1 LEEGV
6 CAEAGPVSASERGQ
20 KITISVPVVPT
31 VQNVQA
37 VNQKYEVTVTEN
49 QTTSRAL
56 DGVKILAFEQVLSG
70 PFATCLL
77 ADMGAEVIKV
87 ERPGVGDVI
96 RSWDSVVKGLSSGYV
111 WLNRNK
117 RSLTVDV
124 KKEIGREIL
133 QELAKKSDIFFENYA
148 PGVAERLG
156 LGYDKLSEINPR
168 LIYCSLSGYGQDG
181 PYRDVKAYDLLIQGE
196 GGIIATTGYPDKP
209 ARAGIAIADI
219 ASGMYAAIGILLALY
234 QREKT
239 GQGQLI
245 DVSMLDSIVSW
256 LGYFPHHY
264 WHAGEEPARVG
275 MRHHYVTPYG
285 PYLAGDGE
293 YVNLAVAS
301 ASDWE
306 IFCKKVIEKPEL
318 LKDPRFAT
326 VEGRRKNRGLLEEMI
341 ENIFLEKD
349 HKHWLEQ
356 LKKAELP
363 HGIVRGIA
371 QVLAHPQVAARKLIR
386 EAESPVGKVPVIA
399 NALKLSR
406 SEARY
411 DRIPA
416 LGEDNEAI
424 LRELGYDA
432 TAIETL
438 RLERV
443 I

>member
-1 LEEGV
+1 V
-6 CAEAGPVSASERGQ
+6 AEKQEA
-20 KITISVPVVPT
+20 
-31 VQNVQA
+31 
-37 VNQKYEVTVTEN
+37 
-49 QTTSRAL
+49 SRAL

-124 KKEIGREIL
+124 KKDRGREIL
-133 QELAKKSDIFFENYA
+133 QELAKRSDVFFENYA
-148 PGVAERLG
+148 PGVAARLG
-156 LGYDKLSEINPR
+156 LGYEKLSERNRR

-239 GQGQLI
+239 GEGQLI
-245 DVSMLDSIVSW
+245 DISMLDSIVSW

-285 PYLAGDGE
+285 PYLAGDGQ

-301 ASDWE
+301 AADWE
-306 IFCKKVIEKPEL
+306 VFCKKVIDKPEL
-318 LKDPRFAT
+318 LEDPRFAT
-326 VEGRRKNRGLLEEMI
+326 VEGRRKNRGLLEQTI
-341 ENIFLEKD
+341 ENIFLERD
-349 HKHWLEQ
+349 HQHWLEQ

-371 QVLAHPQVAARKLIR
+371 QVLAHPQVLARKLIR

-399 NALKLSR
+399 NALKMSA
-406 SEARY
+406 SQARY

-416 LGEDNEAI
+416 LGENNDAI
-424 LRELGYDA
+424 LRELGYDTA
-432 TAIETL
+432 AIESL
-438 RLERV
+438 RQDRV

>member
-1 LEEGV
+1 LNFERAALFKVQSSRFNVEHEV
-6 CAEAGPVSASERGQ
+6 NVASNSE
-20 KITISVPVVPT
+20 P
-31 VQNVQA
+31 
-37 VNQKYEVTVTEN
+37 
-49 QTTSRAL
+49 SRAL

-77 ADMGAEVIKV
+77 ADMGAEVIKI
-87 ERPGVGDVI
+87 ERPGAGDVI

-124 KKEIGREIL
+124 KQTKGREII
-133 QELAKKSDIFFENYA
+133 QELAKRSDIFFENYA
-148 PGVAERLG
+148 PGVAGRLG
-156 LGYDKLSEINPR
+156 IGYETLSGINPR

-239 GQGQLI
+239 GAGQLI

-256 LGYFPHHY
+256 LGYFPHHF

-285 PYLAGDGE
+285 PYLAGDGQ

-301 ASDWE
+301 AADWE
-306 IFCKKVIEKPEL
+306 VFCRKVIEKPEWL
-318 LKDPRFAT
+318 EDQRFAT
-326 VEGRRKNRGLLEEMI
+326 VEGRRRNRGELEETI
-341 ENIFLEKD
+341 EKLFLEKD
-349 HKHWLEQ
+349 HKHWLDR
-356 LKKAELP
+356 LKNAELP
-363 HGIVRGIA
+363 YGIVRGIA

-386 EAESPVGKVPVIA
+386 EAASPVGEVPVIA
-399 NALKLSR
+399 NALKMSA

-411 DRIPA
+411 DRIPG
-416 LGEDNEAI
+416 LGEDSEAI

-432 TAIETL
+432 EDTAKL
-438 RLERV
+438 RAEKV

>member
-1 LEEGV
+1 V
-6 CAEAGPVSASERGQ
+6 ANKSE
-20 KITISVPVVPT
+20 P
-31 VQNVQA
+31 
-37 VNQKYEVTVTEN
+37 
-49 QTTSRAL
+49 SRAL

-124 KKEIGREIL
+124 KKDQGREIL
-133 QELAKKSDIFFENYA
+133 LRLAKKADIFFENYA
-148 PGVAERLG
+148 PGVTARLG
-156 LGYDKLSEINPR
+156 LGYERLSELNPR

-239 GQGQLI
+239 GEGQLI
-245 DVSMLDSIVSW
+245 DVSMLDAIVSW

-285 PYLAGDGE
+285 PYLAGDGK

-306 IFCKKVIEKPEL
+306 VFCRKVIKKPEL
-318 LKDPRFAT
+318 LSDPRFAT
-326 VEGRRKNRGLLEEMI
+326 VEDRRKNRGLLEETI
-341 ENIFLEKD
+341 ETIFLEKD
-349 HKHWLEQ
+349 HRYWLEQ

-371 QVLAHPQVAARKLIR
+371 QVLAHPQVIARKLIR

-399 NALKLSR
+399 NPLKMSR

-411 DRIPA
+411 DPIPG
-416 LGEDNEAI
+416 LGGDSEAI
-424 LRELGYDA
+424 LRDAGYA
-432 TAIETL
+432 SSEIEAL
-438 RLERV
+438 RRDRV

>member
-1 LEEGV
+1 
-6 CAEAGPVSASERGQ
+6 
-20 KITISVPVVPT
+20 
-31 VQNVQA
+31 
-37 VNQKYEVTVTEN
+37 VTVATN
-49 QTTSRAL
+49 SKPSRAL
-56 DGVKILAFEQVLSG
+56 DGIKILAFEQVLSG

-96 RSWDSVVKGLSSGYV
+96 RGWDSVVRGLSSGYV

-124 KKEIGREIL
+124 KKEKGRGIVR
-133 QELAKKSDIFFENYA
+133 ELAKGSDIFFENYA

-156 LGYDKLSEINPR
+156 LGYRTLSDLNPR

-209 ARAGIAIADI
+209 ARAGLAIVDI
-219 ASGMYAAIGILLALY
+219 AAGMYSALGILLALF

-239 GQGQLI
+239 GSGQFV

-306 IFCKKVIEKPEL
+306 IFCRAVIERPDL
-318 LKDPRFAT
+318 LEDPRFST
-326 VEGRRKNRGLLEEMI
+326 VEGRRKNRGELEEAI
-341 ENIFLEKD
+341 EKIFLEKD
-349 HKHWLEQ
+349 HKYWLAQ

-363 HGIVRGIA
+363 YGEVRGIA
-371 QVLAHPQVAARKLIR
+371 QVLAHPQVIARKLIR
-386 EAESPVGKVPVIA
+386 EADSPVGKVPVIA
-399 NALKLSR
+399 NALKMSG

-411 DRIPA
+411 DRIPG
-416 LGEDNEAI
+416 LGEDTEGI
-424 LRELGYDA
+424 LKGLDYDA
-432 TAIETL
+432 SAIAEL
-438 RLERV
+438 RRDKV

>member
-1 LEEGV
+1 M
-6 CAEAGPVSASERGQ
+6 AEIRKPSG
-20 KITISVPVVPT
+20 
-31 VQNVQA
+31 
-37 VNQKYEVTVTEN
+37 
-49 QTTSRAL
+49 AL

-124 KKEIGREIL
+124 KQTKGREII
-133 QELAKKSDIFFENYA
+133 QELAKRSDIFFENYA
-148 PGVAERLG
+148 PGVAGRLG
-156 LGYDKLSEINPR
+156 IGYETLSGINPR

-239 GQGQLI
+239 GAGQLI

-256 LGYFPHHY
+256 LGYFPHHF

-285 PYLAGDGE
+285 PYLAGDGQ

-301 ASDWE
+301 AADWE
-306 IFCKKVIEKPEL
+306 VFCRKVIEKPEL
-318 LKDPRFAT
+318 LEDSRFAT
-326 VEGRRKNRGLLEEMI
+326 VEGRRRNRGELEEMI
-341 ENIFLEKD
+341 EKLFLEKD
-349 HKHWLEQ
+349 HKHWLER
-356 LKKAELP
+356 LKNAELP
-363 HGIVRGIA
+363 YGIVRGIA

-386 EAESPVGKVPVIA
+386 EAASPVGEVPVIA
-399 NALKLSR
+399 NALKMSA

-411 DRIPA
+411 DRIPG
-416 LGEDNEAI
+416 LGEDSEAI

-432 TAIETL
+432 EDTAKL
-438 RLERV
+438 RAEKV

>member
-1 LEEGV
+1 V
-6 CAEAGPVSASERGQ
+6 AEQQ
-20 KITISVPVVPT
+20 KP
-31 VQNVQA
+31 
-37 VNQKYEVTVTEN
+37 
-49 QTTSRAL
+49 SRAL

-87 ERPGVGDVI
+87 ERPGIGDVI

-124 KKEIGREIL
+124 KKEKGRELL
-133 QELAKKSDIFFENYA
+133 QQLATKSDIFFENYA
-148 PGVAERLG
+148 PGVAARSG
-156 LGYDKLSEINPR
+156 LGYEKLSELNPR

-196 GGIIATTGYPDKP
+196 GGIIATTGYPDRP

-285 PYLAGDGE
+285 PYLARDGE

-306 IFCKKVIEKPEL
+306 IFCREVINKPEFL
-318 LKDPRFAT
+318 EDSRFGT
-326 VEGRRKNRGLLEEMI
+326 VEGRRKNRGLLEQTI
-341 ENIFLEKD
+341 EDIFIEKD

-363 HGIVRGIA
+363 HGIVRGVA
-371 QVLAHPQVAARKLIR
+371 QVLAHPQVAARRLIR
-386 EAESPVGKVPVIA
+386 EAESPVGKVPVIG
-399 NALKLSR
+399 NALKMSA
-406 SEARY
+406 SAARY

-416 LGEDNEAI
+416 LGEDSEAI

-432 TAIETL
+432 ELIQSLKQEK
-438 RLERV
+438 V

>member
-1 LEEGV
+1 M
-6 CAEAGPVSASERGQ
+6 
-20 KITISVPVVPT
+20 
-31 VQNVQA
+31 
-37 VNQKYEVTVTEN
+37 
-49 QTTSRAL
+49 
-56 DGVKILAFEQVLSG
+56 AFEQVLSG

-124 KKEIGREIL
+124 KKEKGREIL
-133 QELAKKSDIFFENYA
+133 QELAKRSDIFFENYA
-148 PGVAERLG
+148 PGVAGRLG
-156 LGYDKLSEINPR
+156 LGYEELSELNPR

-209 ARAGIAIADI
+209 AKAGIAIADI

-239 GQGQLI
+239 GEGQLV

-264 WHAGEEPARVG
+264 WHAGEEPGRVG
-275 MRHHYVTPYG
+275 MRHHYVCPYG

-301 ASDWE
+301 PADWDV
-306 IFCKKVIEKPEL
+306 FCKVVIEDRSSLPMRVS
-318 LKDPRFAT
+318 PRSKIGVRIAT
-326 VEGRRKNRGLLEEMI
+326 LLEETI
-341 ENIFLEKD
+341 ENIFASRD
-349 HKHWLEQ
+349 HKHWLAQ
-356 LKKAELP
+356 LKKADLP

-399 NALKLSR
+399 NALKMSA

-411 DRIPA
+411 ERIPG
-416 LGEDNEAI
+416 LGENNAAI
-424 LRELGYDA
+424 LSELGYDA
-432 TAIETL
+432 AAIEGL
-438 RLERV
+438 QRDKV

>member
-1 LEEGV
+1 M
-6 CAEAGPVSASERGQ
+6 A
-20 KITISVPVVPT
+20 T
-31 VQNVQA
+31 
-37 VNQKYEVTVTEN
+37 NQKPT
-49 QTTSRAL
+49 RAL
-56 DGVKILAFEQVLSG
+56 DGVKILAFEQVLAG

-124 KKEIGREIL
+124 KQEKGKKIL
-133 QELAKKSDIFFENYA
+133 HELAKRSDIFFENYA
-148 PGVAERLG
+148 PGVAGRLG
-156 LGYDKLSEINPR
+156 VGYETLSELNPR
-168 LIYCSLSGYGQDG
+168 LIYCSISGYGQDG

-219 ASGMYAAIGILLALY
+219 AAGMYAAIGILMALY

-239 GQGQLI
+239 GEGQFI

-306 IFCKKVIEKPEL
+306 VFCRKVIDKPEL
-318 LKDPRFAT
+318 LEDPRFAT
-326 VEGRRKNRGLLEEMI
+326 VAGRRKNRAVLEETI
-341 ENIFLEKD
+341 ENIFLESD

-363 HGIVRGIA
+363 HGVVRGIA

-399 NALKLSR
+399 NALKMSA

-416 LGEDNEAI
+416 LGEQTEPI
-424 LRELGYDA
+424 LKELGYDES
-432 TAIETL
+432 AIDAL
-438 RLERV
+438 RRDKV

>member
-1 LEEGV
+1 V
-6 CAEAGPVSASERGQ
+6 ASDQ
-20 KITISVPVVPT
+20 QPT
-31 VQNVQA
+31 
-37 VNQKYEVTVTEN
+37 
-49 QTTSRAL
+49 RAL
-56 DGVKILAFEQVLSG
+56 DGIKILAFEQVLSG

-77 ADMGAEVIKV
+77 ADMGAQVIKV

-124 KKEIGREIL
+124 KKEKGKEIL
-133 QELAKKSDIFFENYA
+133 RRLTRSSDIFFENYA
-148 PGVAERLG
+148 PGVAKRLG
-156 LGYDKLSEINPR
+156 LGYPELSAANPR

-196 GGIIATTGYPDKP
+196 GGIIATTGYPEKP
-209 ARAGIAIADI
+209 AKAGIAIADI
-219 ASGMYAAIGILLALY
+219 ASGMYAVIGIMMALY

-239 GQGQLI
+239 GEGQFI

-264 WHAGEEPARVG
+264 WHAGEEPGRAG

-285 PYLAGDGE
+285 PYLAADGE

-301 ASDWE
+301 PSDWE
-306 IFCKKVIEKPEL
+306 LFCRVVIEKPEL
-318 LKDPRFAT
+318 LHDTRF
-326 VEGRRKNRGLLEEMI
+326 VSVQDRRKNRAALEEVI
-341 ENIFLEKD
+341 EAIFLQRD
-349 HKHWLEQ
+349 HKHWLAQ
-356 LKKAELP
+356 LKKADMP

-371 QVLAHPQVAARKLIR
+371 QVLAHPQVIARKLIR

-399 NALKLSR
+399 NALKMSA
-406 SEARY
+406 SPARY
-411 DRIPA
+411 ERIPG
-416 LGEDNEAI
+416 LGEDNDEI
-424 LRELGYDA
+424 LGELGYDDE
-432 TAIETL
+432 AIADL
-438 RLERV
+438 RRDKV

>member
-1 LEEGV
+1 V
-6 CAEAGPVSASERGQ
+6 IVAE
-20 KITISVPVVPT
+20 I
-31 VQNVQA
+31 
-37 VNQKYEVTVTEN
+37 
-49 QTTSRAL
+49 QTPSRAL
-56 DGVKILAFEQVLSG
+56 AGVKILAFEQVLSG

-87 ERPGVGDVI
+87 ERPGTGDVI

-117 RSLTVDV
+117 RSLTIDV
-124 KKEIGREIL
+124 KKAQGRGIL
-133 QELAKKSDIFFENYA
+133 QELARRSDIFFENYA
-148 PGVAERLG
+148 PGVTERLG
-156 LGYDKLSEINPR
+156 LGYETLSGINPR

-239 GQGQLI
+239 GTGQLI

-256 LGYFPHHY
+256 LGYFPHHF

-285 PYLAGDGE
+285 PYLAGDGQ

-301 ASDWE
+301 AADWE
-306 IFCKKVIEKPEL
+306 VFCRKVIDKPEML
-318 LKDPRFAT
+318 EDPRFST
-326 VEGRRKNRGLLEEMI
+326 VEGRRKNRAELEEAI
-341 ENIFLEKD
+341 EKTFLEKD

-371 QVLAHPQVAARKLIR
+371 QVLAHPQVAARKLVR
-386 EAESPVGKVPVIA
+386 EAESPVGRVPVVA
-399 NALKLSR
+399 NALKMSG

-411 DRIPA
+411 DRIPG
-416 LGEDNEAI
+416 LGEDSDAI
-424 LRELGYDA
+424 LRELGYDREQIA
-432 TAIETL
+432 NL
-438 RLERV
+438 RTEKV

>member
-1 LEEGV
+1 LNGAAWFKV
-6 CAEAGPVSASERGQ
+6 QRSKFKVERQ
-20 KITISVPVVPT
+20 E
-31 VQNVQA
+31 
-37 VNQKYEVTVTEN
+37 EVTVASDSRS
-49 QTTSRAL
+49 SRAL

-117 RSLTVDV
+117 RSITVDV
-124 KKEIGREIL
+124 KKDKGREIL
-133 QELAKKSDIFFENYA
+133 QALAQKSDIFFENYA
-148 PGVAERLG
+148 PGVAGRLG
-156 LGYDKLSEINPR
+156 LGYEKLSEINPR

-285 PYLAGDGE
+285 PYMASDGE

-306 IFCKKVIEKPEL
+306 IFCCKVIERPEL
-318 LKDPRFAT
+318 LADPRFAT
-326 VEGRRKNRGLLEEMI
+326 VEGRRKNRAELEETI
-341 ENIFLEKD
+341 ENIFLERD
-349 HKHWLEQ
+349 HKYWLGQ

-386 EAESPVGKVPVIA
+386 EAESPVGKIPVIA
-399 NALKLSR
+399 NALKMSD
-406 SEARY
+406 SPAHY

-416 LGEDNEAI
+416 LGEDSEAI
-424 LRELGYDA
+424 LGELGYNA
-432 TAIETL
+432 AEIATL
-438 RLERV
+438 RGEK
-443 I
+443 II

>member
-1 LEEGV
+1 V
-6 CAEAGPVSASERGQ
+6 ASNP
-20 KITISVPVVPT
+20 KV
-31 VQNVQA
+31 A
-37 VNQKYEVTVTEN
+37 
-49 QTTSRAL
+49 RAL

-124 KKEIGREIL
+124 KNEKGRKIL
-133 QELAKKSDIFFENYA
+133 RELAERSDIFFENYA
-148 PGVAERLG
+148 PGVAGRLG
-156 LGYDKLSEINPR
+156 LGYDKLGEINAR

-239 GQGQLI
+239 GQGQFI

-285 PYLAGDGE
+285 PYLAADGE

-318 LKDPRFAT
+318 LEDPRFAT
-326 VEGRRKNRGLLEEMI
+326 VEGRRKNRGLLEELI
-341 ENIFLEKD
+341 ENIFLQKD

-371 QVLAHPQVAARKLIR
+371 QVLAHPQVVARKLIR
-386 EAESPVGKVPVIA
+386 EAESPVGQVPVIA
-399 NALKLSR
+399 NALKMSS

-416 LGEDNEAI
+416 LGEDNDAI
-424 LRELGYDA
+424 LRALGYDA
-432 TAIETL
+432 DAIETL
-438 RLERV
+438 RQDKV

>member
-1 LEEGV
+1 M
-6 CAEAGPVSASERGQ
+6 ADNSKP
-20 KITISVPVVPT
+20 
-31 VQNVQA
+31 
-37 VNQKYEVTVTEN
+37 
-49 QTTSRAL
+49 SRAL
-56 DGVKILAFEQVLSG
+56 DGIKILAFEQVLSG

-87 ERPGVGDVI
+87 ERPGIGDVI
-96 RSWDSVVKGLSSGYV
+96 RGWDSVVRGLSSGYV

-124 KKEIGREIL
+124 KKEKGRAIV
-133 QELAKKSDIFFENYA
+133 QELAKGSDIFFENYA

-156 LGYDKLSEINPR
+156 LGYPTLSDLNLR

-181 PYRDVKAYDLLIQGE
+181 AYRDVKAYDLLIQGE

-209 ARAGIAIADI
+209 ARAGLAIVDI
-219 ASGMYAAIGILLALY
+219 AAGMYSALGILLALF

-239 GQGQLI
+239 GRGQFV

-306 IFCKKVIEKPEL
+306 VFCRKVIERPEL
-318 LKDPRFAT
+318 LADPRFST
-326 VEGRRKNRGLLEEMI
+326 VEGRRKNRGELEETI
-341 ENIFLEKD
+341 EKIFLEKD
-349 HKHWLEQ
+349 HKHWLVQ

-363 HGIVRGIA
+363 YGEVRGIA
-371 QVLAHPQVAARKLIR
+371 QVLAHPQVIARKLIR
-386 EAESPVGKVPVIA
+386 EADSPVGKVPVIA
-399 NALKLSR
+399 NALKMTG

-411 DRIPA
+411 DRIPG
-416 LGEDNEAI
+416 LGEDTEAI
-424 LRELGYDA
+424 LKGLNYDA
-432 TAIETL
+432 GTIAEL
-438 RLERV
+438 RRDKV

>member
-1 LEEGV
+1 M
-6 CAEAGPVSASERGQ
+6 AETQ
-20 KITISVPVVPT
+20 KPG
-31 VQNVQA
+31 
-37 VNQKYEVTVTEN
+37 
-49 QTTSRAL
+49 RAL
-56 DGVKILAFEQVLSG
+56 DGIKILAFEQVLSG

-87 ERPGVGDVI
+87 ERPGLGDVI

-117 RSLTVDV
+117 RSLTIDV
-124 KKEIGREIL
+124 KKQKGKEIL
-133 QELAKKSDIFFENYA
+133 QELARRSDIFFENYA
-148 PGVAERLG
+148 PGVAGRLG
-156 LGYDKLSEINPR
+156 LGYETLSVINPR

-239 GQGQLI
+239 GAGQLI

-256 LGYFPHHY
+256 LGYFPHHF

-285 PYLAGDGE
+285 PYLAADGE

-301 ASDWE
+301 AADWE
-306 IFCKKVIEKPEL
+306 IFCRLVIEKPDFL
-318 LKDPRFAT
+318 ADPRYAT
-326 VEGRRKNRGLLEEMI
+326 VEGRRKNRGELEQTI
-341 ENIFLEKD
+341 EDIFLEHD
-349 HKHWLEQ
+349 HKYWLEQ
-356 LKKAELP
+356 LKQAELP

-386 EAESPVGKVPVIA
+386 EAESPVGTLPVIA
-399 NALKLSR
+399 NALKMSA

-411 DRIPA
+411 ERIPA
-416 LGEDNEAI
+416 LGEDSEAI
-424 LRELGYDA
+424 LRELGYSDA
-432 TAIETL
+432 DAAKL
-438 RLERV
+438 RGEKV

>member
-1 LEEGV
+1 LNGAAMV
-6 CAEAGPVSASERGQ
+6 QGSTFKVERQ
-20 KITISVPVVPT
+20 E
-31 VQNVQA
+31 
-37 VNQKYEVTVTEN
+37 EVTVASDSKP
-49 QTTSRAL
+49 SRAL

-117 RSLTVDV
+117 RSITVDV
-124 KKEIGREIL
+124 KKDKGREIL
-133 QELAKKSDIFFENYA
+133 QALARKSDIFFENYA
-148 PGVAERLG
+148 PGVAGRLG
-156 LGYDKLSEINPR
+156 LGYEKLSEINPR

-285 PYLAGDGE
+285 PYMASDGE

-306 IFCKKVIEKPEL
+306 IFCCKVIERPEL
-318 LKDPRFAT
+318 LADPRFAT
-326 VEGRRKNRGLLEEMI
+326 VEGRRKNRAELEETI
-341 ENIFLEKD
+341 ENIFLERD
-349 HKHWLEQ
+349 HKYWLGQ

-386 EAESPVGKVPVIA
+386 EAESPVGKIPVIA
-399 NALKLSR
+399 NALKMSD
-406 SEARY
+406 SPARY
-411 DRIPA
+411 ERIPA
-416 LGEDNEAI
+416 LGEDSEAI
-424 LRELGYDA
+424 LGELGYNA
-432 TAIETL
+432 AEIVTL
-438 RLERV
+438 RGEK
-443 I
+443 II